1 MPDTPRPLRL
11 FIAVPTAAEVRSAA
25 ERVLRGLRG
34 RGDVRWVTPERLHL
48 TLKFLGETP
57 GDRVPEI
64 IAALEKSSNKFSPL
78 VVELEGVGAFPNLR
92 KPQTIWLGIGRGERL
107 AGLAESVESAL
118 QNLGFEREKR
128 AFRPHLTLGRLRS
141 PKEVRE
147 LTQAL
152 EAVQADAV
160 GLVEWPVTEV
170 QLVQSV
176 LRPSGP
182 EYTVLHTFPLARVSG
197 PEERE
202 PHA

>member
-1 MPDTPRPLRL
+1 MAVTPESLRL
-11 FIAVPTAAEVRSAA
+11 FMAVPAAPAVRSAA
-25 ERVLRGLRG
+25 GKILQSLRG

-57 GDRVPEI
+57 GERMPEI
-64 IAALEKSSNKFSPL
+64 IAALEKSSNKFSPF
-78 VVELEGVGAFPNLR
+78 VVELRGVGAFPNLR

-107 AGLAESVESAL
+107 ADLAETVDGTL
-118 QNLGFEREKR
+118 HVLGFEREKR

-141 PKEVRE
+141 LKGGRE

-152 EAVQADAV
+152 EAAQADPA
-160 GLVEWPVTEV
+160 GPVEWPVTEV

-182 EYTVLHTFPLARVSG
+182 EYTVLHTFILAGASG
-197 PEERE
+197 QEDRE